1 MMEKNMSV
9 EELIE
14 KAVVGLD
21 GKMFYMALYKGETY
35 LAWIVDGI
43 IALASEKPINS
54 KSEKYGD
61 DCETGM
67 KIKDLDYITGY
78 AMYVTYKGNEYE
90 VGGTAPRLED
100 LELFARPGHEEED
113 IKLGFKTDS
122 MYDTVYHRLI
132 LLEEAESIRIESKDV
147 YLELMEKYGGK

>member
-1 MMEKNMSV
+1 MSV

-61 DCETGM
+61 DYETGM

-78 AMYVTYKGNEYE
+78 TMYVTYKGNEYE
-90 VGGTAPRLED
+90 VERISPRLKD
-100 LELFARPGHEEED
+100 LELIARFGHEEED
-113 IKLGFKTDS
+113 TKYGFKTDS
-122 MYDTVYHRLI
+122 MFDTVDHRWI

-147 YLELMEKYGGK
+147 YLELMEKYGDK